1 MKKSLLT
8 AALACA
14 LSIVGFVSFAEDYT
28 SRDKVTFENG
38 TLSSTGSDTLQ
49 VLMTNPKIGSAGT
62 DLSSFLTTMAGSTE
76 RKFGYMRNADTSN
89 EKFYSLADLL
99 TSIDSTAVDEAKIAS
114 ISLGKF
120 QQGETIQFGY
130 LDSNG
135 FEATSISPITV
146 GSDSMFHTGYDT
158 DSFFQLDFSED
169 PFNGS
174 IEILVMGEPLPA
186 STVTLLVALA
196 AGAGFLL
203 FHNRRRHAHSAVQ
216 A

>member
-8 AALACA
+8 ATLACA
-14 LSIVGFVSFAEDYT
+14 LSIVGFASFATDY
-28 SRDKVTFENG
+28 SPRDKVSFENG
-38 TLSSTGSDTLQ
+38 TLSSTGSESLQ
-49 VLMTNPKIGSAGT
+49 ILMTNPKIGSGGA
-62 DLSSFLTTMAGSTE
+62 DLSSFLSSMAGSGE
-76 RKFGYMRNADTSN
+76 KKFGYMRNGGTSN
-89 EKFYSLADLL
+89 EKFVSLAGLL
-99 TSIDSTAVDEAKIAS
+99 SSIDSTVDDAGIAS
-114 ISLGKF
+114 ISIGKF

-130 LDSNG
+130 SGSNG
-135 FEATSISPITV
+135 FEPTSISSITV

-158 DSFFQLDFSED
+158 DSFFQLDFSEN

-203 FHNRRRHAHSAVQ
+203 FRNRRRHAHSAVQ